1 MIPSYVREV
10 FILLQSAYGSKGLK
24 WRIRQRS
31 SRRSEKHLLSVIA
44 ADLGE
49 LAPAQLAN
57 ESPLDDVVVV
67 VACHLKDEKWAFI
80 CLH

>member
-31 SRRSEKHLLSVIA
+31 SRRSKKHLLSVIA

-57 ESPLDDVVVV
+57 ESLLDDVV